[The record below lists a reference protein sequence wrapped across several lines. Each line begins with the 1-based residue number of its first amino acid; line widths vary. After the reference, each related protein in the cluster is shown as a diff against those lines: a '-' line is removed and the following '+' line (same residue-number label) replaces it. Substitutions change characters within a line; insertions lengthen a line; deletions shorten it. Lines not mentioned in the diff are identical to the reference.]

1 MKNPATTRSI
11 LKRPAALPL
20 SPSAFSANFSII
32 HVSPSVTSPHV
43 HFPTSTKLTS
53 SFSTHSPN
61 TYDRSAIAVS
71 PNPLALPAYGDRI
84 YSPNSGVFKNQS
96 LANQSS
102 ESLDETFYTPMADVT
117 EFQLEA
123 PPVPEVT
130 KPAKAKQSRASIRFQ
145 QTLAAKK
152 PALLPREDLG
162 SALLK
167 FPRSPYPTA
176 DTGKGNV
183 PVTETRPRTAIES
196 SKHSTISSLASRMLS
211 PVEELTSAVE
221 AESAEDRLSQDFWR
235 SVTLEEPHK
244 KDASPLFMF
253 GTKDGALWSP
263 GLPRRT
269 PLEPVGLSSVLSP
282 LSRTSFA
289 KQANLQAILSPVPN
303 DMFAAFPSFAAVLSM
318 NAAEIT
324 YPPRA
329 VVEH

>member
-1 MKNPATTRSI
+1 MSARSFARLASPTLMKNPATTRSI

-20 SPSAFSANFSII
+20 SPSAFSASFSI

-84 YSPNSGVFKNQS
+84 YSPISGVFKNQS
-96 LANQSS
+96 LVNQSS
-102 ESLDETFYTPMADVT
+102 ESLDETFYTPMAEVT

-130 KPAKAKQSRASIRFQ
+130 KPTKAKQSRASIRFQ

-183 PVTETRPRTAIES
+183 PVTETRPRTAIGSES
-196 SKHSTISSLASRMLS
+196 KELS
-211 PVEELTSAVE
+211 SAVE

-235 SVTLEEPHK
+235 SVTLEEPHTK

-303 DMFAAFPSFAAVLSM
+303 DSFAAFPSFAAVLSM